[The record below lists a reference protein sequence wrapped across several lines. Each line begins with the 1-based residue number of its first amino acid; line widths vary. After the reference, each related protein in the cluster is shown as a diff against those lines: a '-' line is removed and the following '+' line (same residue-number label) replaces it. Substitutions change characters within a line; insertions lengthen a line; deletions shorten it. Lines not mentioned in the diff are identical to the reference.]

1 MPTIEQA
8 QALYP
13 QNDAVHGFDHVLR
26 VYRLAEKLAGA
37 AGADLEIVRAAA
49 LLHDVQGSHP
59 TGGGRK
65 DHHETSAEEAAR
77 ILTAEGWKAER
88 IVRVQECIR
97 AHRFRGHQRPASLEA
112 QVLFD
117 ADKLDVLGAIGVA
130 RTIAYAVQAGQPVY
144 AAPSQRFLESGEK
157 EPGEP
162 HSAYHEY
169 LFKLR
174 RVRDRLNTPAALA
187 LAETRHADLVRFF
200 EALADE
206 NELRDWPDGR
216 AKLES

>member
-8 QALYP
+8 SALYP
-13 QNDAVHGFDHVLR
+13 HNDAVHGFDHVLR
-26 VYRLAEKLAGA
+26 VYRLAEKLAEA

-59 TGGGRK
+59 NGGGRGS
-65 DHHETSAEEAAR
+65 HHEASADEAAA
-77 ILTAEGWKAER
+77 LLAAEGWNGER
-88 IVRVQECIR
+88 IARVQECIR
-97 AHRFRGHQRPASLEA
+97 AHRFRGSQRPASLEA

-130 RTIAYAVQAGQPVY
+130 RTIAYATQAGQPTY
-144 AAPSQRFLESGEK
+144 AAPSRRFLTSGEE

-174 RVRDRLNTPAALA
+174 HVRDRLNTPAALA
-187 LAETRHADLVRFF
+187 LAEKRHAELVRFF

-206 NELRDWPDGR
+206 NELRDWP
-216 AKLES
+216 

>member
-26 VYRLAEKLAGA
+26 VYHLAEKLGAA

-59 TGGGRK
+59 NGGERGS
-65 DHHETSAEEAAR
+65 HHEASADEAAR
-77 ILTAEGWKAER
+77 ILSAEGWNPER
-88 IVRVQECIR
+88 IARVQECIR
-97 AHRFRGHQRPASLEA
+97 AHRYRGSQRPASLEA

-144 AAPSQRFLESGEK
+144 AAPSQRFIESGEK

-187 LAETRHADLVRFF
+187 LAEHRHADLVRFF
-200 EALADE
+200 EALAAE
-206 NELRDWPDGR
+206 NELLDWTDGR
-216 AKLES
+216 SG